1 MSRRLLLSVV
11 FCGLT
16 ALTGCSS
23 IAGLQDAES
32 NFACSV
38 DMTPRCGSLSSVHE
52 SLDKEEAQKN
62 FTFESSTSDSNSGS
76 NTVRIREVTT
86 EGKPIDRL
94 AYDSPLMVPKR
105 APEEI
110 LRVWIAPY
118 IDTDGDLHAEHVVF
132 TTVRDARWAPETLD
146 IKPMKAAS
154 EKMITPLRSKP

>member
-1 MSRRLLLSVV
+1 MKTPRFLLVTLLSS
-11 FCGLT
+11 L

-23 IAGLQDAES
+23 ITGLQDAAS

-38 DMTPRCGSLSSVHE
+38 DMTPRCASLSSVHE

-62 FTFESSTSDSNSGS
+62 YSFESDSSDSGS

-118 IDTDGDLHAEHVVF
+118 IDTDGDLHAEHVIF

-154 EKMITPLRSKP
+154 EKMITPLASKP

>member
-1 MSRRLLLSVV
+1 MKAPRFLLVTLLSS
-11 FCGLT
+11 L

-23 IAGLQDAES
+23 ITGLQDAES

-38 DMTPRCGSLSSVHE
+38 DMTPRCASLSSVHE
-52 SLDKEEAQKN
+52 SLDKEDAQKN
-62 FTFESSTSDSNSGS
+62 FSFESDSSDSGS

-86 EGKPIDRL
+86 DGQPIDRL

-118 IDTDGDLHAEHVVF
+118 IDTDGDLHAEHVIF

>member
-1 MSRRLLLSVV
+1 MKTPRFLLVTLLSS
-11 FCGLT
+11 L

-23 IAGLQDAES
+23 ITGLQDAES

-38 DMTPRCGSLSSVHE
+38 DMTPRCASLSSVHE

-62 FTFESSTSDSNSGS
+62 FSFESDSSDSGS

-118 IDTDGDLHAEHVVF
+118 IDTDGDLHAEHVIF

-154 EKMITPLRSKP
+154 EKMITPLASKP

>member
-1 MSRRLLLSVV
+1 MSRHLLLSVV
-11 FCGLT
+11 FCGVT
-16 ALTGCSS
+16 VLTGCSS
-23 IAGLQDAES
+23 ITGLQDAES

-38 DMTPRCGSLSSVHE
+38 DMTPRCASLSSVHE

-62 FTFESSTSDSNSGS
+62 FSFESDSSESGS

-86 EGKPIDRL
+86 DGQPIDRL

-118 IDTDGDLHAEHVVF
+118 IDTDGDLHAEHVIF

-154 EKMITPLRSKP
+154 DKMITPLASKP

>member
-1 MSRRLLLSVV
+1 MKAPRLLIPALLGSWI
-11 FCGLT
+11 
-16 ALTGCSS
+16 LTGCSS
-23 IAGLQDAES
+23 ITGLQDAES

-38 DMTPRCGSLSSVHE
+38 DMTPRCASLSSVHE
-52 SLDKEEAQKN
+52 SLDKEETQKN
-62 FTFESSTSDSNSGS
+62 FTFESDSSASGS

-94 AYDSPLMVPKR
+94 TYDSPLMVPKR

-118 IDTDGDLHAEHVVF
+118 IDTDGDLHAEHVIF

-146 IKPMKAAS
+146 IKPMKTAS
-154 EKMITPLRSKP
+154 EKMITPLKSKP